1 MVRKNLVPF
10 AKVSAGSVQD
20 LINQMRG
27 GSNEE
32 TNVNSVNNSTSD
44 SNQVSTEETKKSIV
58 PKAVVSV
65 DSEIQ
70 RMRELLTS
78 GREAVIDSDG
88 TISAVDE
95 VRTGDATPK
104 AKTVPKAVVSVDT
117 TSNSVQDM
125 INEMRG
131 TTSSESNQNIKTDI
145 DFTSD
150 NASPKKT
157 GIIPKAVVSADS
169 QWYTTNKDLFE
180 AEIVAMHDFKPNAR
194 YDYFNDGR
202 MYWSVQFTPTIAGK
216 KTRTYNLAL
225 VYDHDHPKAR
235 YGSSVKAYLL
245 SPTIEDL
252 QKIVNGMPEIKDKS
266 IPHLLRDSNGEL
278 YLCSAD
284 TTNCKDDLD
293 KGGITSAATSLRFA
307 MRWINIFELGLIDP
321 ITWDKFHKHG
331 EI

>member
-1 MVRKNLVPF
+1 MERKIVVPF
-10 AKVSAGSVQD
+10 TKVSADSVQD
-20 LINQMRG
+20 LINEMRG
-27 GSNEE
+27 GSNESI
-32 TNVNSVNNSTSD
+32 NANAGNNLSSD
-44 SNQVSTEETKKSIV
+44 SNQVSTEETKKSII

-88 TISAVDE
+88 TISAVE
-95 VRTGDATPK
+95 EMRTGD
-104 AKTVPKAVVSVDT
+104 TVPKAVVSADT
-117 TSNSVQDM
+117 SGNSVQDM

-131 TTSSESNQNIKTDI
+131 TTSSEADQSNQPDI
-145 DFTSD
+145 DTPSD
-150 NASPKKT
+150 NVSSKKT

-194 YDYFNDGR
+194 YDFFNDGR
-202 MYWSVQFTPTIAGK
+202 MYWSVQFTPTVAGK

-225 VYDHDHPKAR
+225 VHDHPKAR

-245 SPTIEDL
+245 SPAVEDL
-252 QKIVNGMPEIKDKS
+252 QKIVNTMPEIKDKS

-284 TTNCKDDLD
+284 TTNCNDDLD